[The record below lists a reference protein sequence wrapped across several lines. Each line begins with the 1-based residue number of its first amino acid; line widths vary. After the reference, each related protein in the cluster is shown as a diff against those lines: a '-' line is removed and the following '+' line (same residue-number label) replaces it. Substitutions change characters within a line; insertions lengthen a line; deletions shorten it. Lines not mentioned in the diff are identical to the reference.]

1 MSKRTLKWLKCAT
14 CGESKPDTHFHQ
26 RARSKT
32 GYAPSCRTCVNRKR
46 RSKKATPAATGT
58 HLKTLVKKGDLNSL
72 KTLVEKKLTRS
83 FDTLLNTCVTP
94 YVSYPKTATHPKL
107 VRFLIQRGADPDAR
121 GTHGE
126 RMLSLSAKT
135 ARPDLVEALIDG
147 GATVNF
153 FNAAAILDL
162 SAVKGFLA
170 NDKSIAKAT
179 DDNGL
184 TGLHYCAGSALGR
197 VTEEHQERQLGMID
211 LLLNAGSDP
220 NLEVEMGIAVTPLVS
235 CCQSGGAVPVIQ
247 ALVRGGAEPNHPNA
261 LRTALRHFKK
271 KRTSENP
278 VANALIDCGCEVDG
292 LIDSDRTCLH
302 LYSHHEEIQAV
313 SWLLEH
319 GASVHARI
327 ADGRTPLHLAAER
340 NNNTTVVELLV
351 GYGADIDAKD
361 RLGKKP
367 IDYARS
373 NNKARIVEFL
383 SNR

>member
-1 MSKRTLKWLKCAT
+1 MSKRTLKWLKCST

-72 KTLVEKKLTRS
+72 KILVEKKLTRS

-162 SAVKGFLA
+162 SSGK
-170 NDKSIAKAT
+170 
-179 DDNGL
+179 
-184 TGLHYCAGSALGR
+184 R
-197 VTEEHQERQLGMID
+197 VP
-211 LLLNAGSDP
+211 S
-220 NLEVEMGIAVTPLVS
+220 
-235 CCQSGGAVPVIQ
+235 
-247 ALVRGGAEPNHPNA
+247 
-261 LRTALRHFKK
+261 
-271 KRTSENP
+271 KR
-278 VANALIDCGCEVDG
+278 
-292 LIDSDRTCLH
+292 
-302 LYSHHEEIQAV
+302 
-313 SWLLEH
+313 
-319 GASVHARI
+319 
-327 ADGRTPLHLAAER
+327 
-340 NNNTTVVELLV
+340 
-351 GYGADIDAKD
+351 
-361 RLGKKP
+361 
-367 IDYARS
+367 
-373 NNKARIVEFL
+373 
-383 SNR
+383 